1 MYKVI
6 LHKNAVKFYRN
17 IDDNLRTRISRA
29 INSIS
34 QNPYYHIHIKK
45 LHGELSHMYRYR
57 VGDIRILYE
66 IHEEIKTVR
75 IKTIEARGDAF
86 KRK

>member
-6 LHKNAVKFYRN
+6 LHKNAVKFYKHS
-17 IDDNLRTRISRA
+17 DANLRKRINKA
-29 INSIS
+29 IENIS
-34 QNPYYHIHIKK
+34 QSPYYGIHIKK
-45 LHGELSHMYRYR
+45 LHGELSNMYRYR
-57 VGDIRILYE
+57 TGDIRIIYE
-66 IHEEIKTVR
+66 IHEDIKTVR